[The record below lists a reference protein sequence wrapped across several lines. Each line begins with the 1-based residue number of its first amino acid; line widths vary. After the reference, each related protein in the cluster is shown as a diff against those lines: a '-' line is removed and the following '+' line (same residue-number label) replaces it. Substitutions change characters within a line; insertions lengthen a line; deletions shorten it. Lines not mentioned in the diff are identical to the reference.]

1 MIDRL
6 IRRMALVLAIAGG
19 VVLVMLV
26 VLTAVSITGRA
37 LIGIGLS
44 PVPGIYELVE
54 LGTAF
59 AVFSFLPW
67 CQLNR
72 GHVAVDMVL
81 KPFGARVNGVAVLAG
96 DVLMTGAAAII
107 AWRLWAGML
116 DKLSYGETTYILGLP
131 LWIGYAAALVGAA
144 MFFVSGGYMAWR
156 GAAQAFRREADRG

>member
-6 IRRMALVLAIAGG
+6 IRRMALILAIAGG
-19 VVLVMLV
+19 IVLVMLV

-81 KPFGARVNGVAVLAG
+81 KMCGARVNGVAVLVG

-131 LWIGYAAALVGAA
+131 LWIGYAAALVGAVA
-144 MFFVSGGYMAWR
+144 FFVSGGYMTWR
-156 GAAQAFRREADRG
+156 GAAEAFGREADRG